1 MTKEEFTFPRFLC
14 RWFLALGMEP
24 KVAVLVVWLLFVFL
38 PVPASFTSLTDNNWE
53 PITIND
59 LAANPE

>member
-1 MTKEEFTFPRFLC
+1 
-14 RWFLALGMEP
+14 MEP

>member
-1 MTKEEFTFPRFLC
+1 
-14 RWFLALGMEP
+14 MEP
-24 KVAVLVVWLLFVFL
+24 KVAVLVVWLLFAFL
-38 PVPASFTSLTDNNWE
+38 TVPASLTSLTDNNWE